1 MRLEK
6 HMLII
11 VFIFILLISL
21 IVCINSYIL
30 VQFQINENQE
40 ENEIKITHAMIIKSQ
55 ENIAKQLQCDLYD
68 ECWIFP
74 NN

>member
-1 MRLEK
+1 
-6 HMLII
+6 MLII

-68 ECWIFP
+68 EC
-74 NN
+74 